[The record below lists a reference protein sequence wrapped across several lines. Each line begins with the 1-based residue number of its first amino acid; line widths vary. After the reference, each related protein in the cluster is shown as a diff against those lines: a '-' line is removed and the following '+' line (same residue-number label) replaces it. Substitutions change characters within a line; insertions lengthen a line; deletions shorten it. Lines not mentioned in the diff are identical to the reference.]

1 MFPGQH
7 IMEILQNQLQEGVEK
22 LQGFQKQQQ
31 KALSSRQM
39 LDSQLNENKLVK
51 DEMDKLD
58 GDAKVFKLIG
68 PALVRQVWCTRK
80 LIDLGRIDM
89 LSG

>member
-39 LDSQLNENKLVK
+39 LDSQLNENKLVRAN
-51 DEMDKLD
+51 L
-58 GDAKVFKLIG
+58 L
-68 PALVRQVWCTRK
+68 L
-80 LIDLGRIDM
+80 
-89 LSG
+89 